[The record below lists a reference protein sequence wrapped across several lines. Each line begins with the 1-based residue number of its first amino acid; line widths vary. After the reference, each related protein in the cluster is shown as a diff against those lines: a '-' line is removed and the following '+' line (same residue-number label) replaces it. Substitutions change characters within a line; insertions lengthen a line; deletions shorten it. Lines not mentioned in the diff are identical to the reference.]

1 MKFVKFSQ
9 STLTAIICSLVC
21 LLMDH
26 FEEDL
31 VKVVLP
37 AGKSCRENE
46 EAVAPSKA
54 LPGPQVLNGPRQRLG

>member
-9 STLTAIICSLVC
+9 STLTALICSLVC

-31 VKVVLP
+31 VKVVLS
-37 AGKSCRENE
+37 AKKEFFKLANCRNREQ
-46 EAVAPSKA
+46 
-54 LPGPQVLNGPRQRLG
+54 L